1 MSRDVKQSARDY
13 LEYLRNVRRYSE
25 HTVANYQRD
34 LEQFAEF
41 CERSGLERPE
51 DITHRVLR
59 RYLAQLQTRGYAG
72 SSVQRKCSAVKGLFR
87 WLSREGRMATDPGA
101 VLSAP
106 RREGRLP
113 VVLSGRELDSAE
125 ESQSTSESRH
135 RIRDAAIIELLY
147 ATGVRVSE
155 LAGLDMADVDW
166 QRRELRVMG
175 KGAKERLVPAYPHA
189 LLLLRRYA
197 ELERALL
204 LAERS
209 RETQKALFLNSRG
222 ERMSDRGVRRVVEAF
237 FKRQREEGKHVSP
250 HTLRHTFATHLLEGG
265 ADIRAVQELLG
276 HADLSTTQVYT
287 HLSKGRLKEVYDR
300 THPRA

>member
-1 MSRDVKQSARDY
+1 MASDVKQSVRDY

-25 HTVANYQRD
+25 HTTNSYERD
-34 LEQFAEF
+34 LAQFAEF

-59 RYLAQLQTRGYAG
+59 RYLAQLQTRGYAN

-87 WLSREGRMATDPGA
+87 WLSREGRLATDPGA

-113 VVLSGRELDSAE
+113 VVLSGRELDAAE
-125 ESQSTSESRH
+125 ERQRMSPTPHS
-135 RIRDAAIIELLY
+135 IRDAAIIELLY

-155 LAGLDMADVDW
+155 LAGLDMNDVDW

-175 KGAKERLVPAYPHA
+175 KGAKERLVPAYPRA
-189 LLLLRRYA
+189 LLLLRRYL
-197 ELERALL
+197 ELERPSL
-204 LAERS
+204 LAES
-209 RETQKALFLNSRG
+209 SQESQKALFLNGRG
-222 ERMSDRGVRRVVEAF
+222 ERVSDRGVRRVVESF
-237 FKRQREEGKHVSP
+237 FKRQREEGKHISP

-276 HADLSTTQVYT
+276 HADLATTQVYT